1 MEGWKEKNQGKP
13 EIHDREK
20 EQTINVQISFLSL
33 SCRHKQ
39 SSFGSICNNLE
50 SLLEICYLKKLTW
63 KRFMQNQSEVQ
74 EIRSREIKE
83 TVEKEFIENE
93 LQDDSYRGVF

>member
-1 MEGWKEKNQGKP
+1 
-13 EIHDREK
+13 
-20 EQTINVQISFLSL
+20 
-33 SCRHKQ
+33 
-39 SSFGSICNNLE
+39 
-50 SLLEICYLKKLTW
+50 
-63 KRFMQNQSEVQ
+63 MQNQSEVQ